1 MSSNLSTI
9 GFAFADEESFQ
20 ESMIACARSAGTG
33 LACAAGAY
41 RIWRSRAGAELWF
54 HTGPASDGET
64 EILGLSPFFEGH
76 SEVLLN
82 ITKAIKRPGDNV
94 FEGAFYG
101 WVSPDD
107 KGQGSYPMVFDAV
120 DFAARQDTVWPTIK
134 RVRLSGFAR
143 ELKCFA
149 SDEAYLSDSE
159 VRPEPRFS
167 ATAFIPIGLFA
178 AAEADRASHGKNQ
191 PAPSSNALVT
201 GRIAE
206 HRLFTNEVSNCDFH
220 WFLIESLEAT
230 FDVIADPQ
238 IVKGDIVPGG
248 TIETTCTMFGR
259 FLD

>member
-20 ESMIACARSAGTG
+20 ESMISCARSASAG

-54 HTGPASDGET
+54 HTGLSSDGET
-64 EILGLSPFFEGH
+64 EILGLSPFFEGQ
-76 SEVLLN
+76 SDVLLN
-82 ITKAIKRPGDNV
+82 ITKAIRRPGDNA

-107 KGQGSYPMVFDAV
+107 TGQGSYPLVFDAV
-120 DFAARQDTVWPTIK
+120 DYAAREETVWPAKK
-134 RVRLSGFAR
+134 RTRVTGFAR
-143 ELKCFA
+143 ELKCFTSA
-149 SDEAYLSDSE
+149 EAYLAESE
-159 VRPEPRFS
+159 TRPEPRFS

-178 AAEADRASHGKNQ
+178 ASAADHNSGGENQ
-191 PAPSSNALVT
+191 PAPSSNALMT

-206 HRLFTNEVSNCDFH
+206 HRLFTNEASGCAFH

-230 FDVIADPQ
+230 FDLIADPQ
-238 IVKGDIVPGG
+238 IVTGEIVEGG
-248 TIETTCTMFGR
+248 TVETTCTLFGR
-259 FLD
+259 FID